1 MNSDFIWPDVTS
13 WEWRWDV
20 MKTSGEFGALMI
32 HNVRPISN
40 TVVVSHVLIQVEA
53 GASGTL
59 GLILRKKGERDPV
72 LEMGQSGLQTLGLAG
87 S

>member
-1 MNSDFIWPDVTS
+1 
-13 WEWRWDV
+13 
-20 MKTSGEFGALMI
+20 MI

-59 GLILRKKGERDPV
+59 GLILRERSGIQS

>member
-20 MKTSGEFGALMI
+20 MKTSGEFWVLMI

-40 TVVVSHVLIQVEA
+40 TVVVSLVLIQVEA

-59 GLILRKKGERDPV
+59 GLILRERR
-72 LEMGQSGLQTLGLAG
+72 AG
-87 S
+87 SSPWKWGSQGSRP